1 MQASDT
7 EIPDVPPD
15 DCSLCPRLRQF
26 RDSIRGHFPDWH
38 NAPVPSFG
46 GDDARMLVVGLAPGL
61 KGANRTGRPF
71 TGDHAGQILY
81 QTLNKF
87 GLARG
92 CYNPDGMDD
101 FTLIRCRIT
110 NAVRCVPPKNRP
122 TGIEVATCNRF
133 LNSEIR
139 SLKSLRII
147 LALGTIAHGAV
158 LKALGEARSA
168 IPFGHGLVHELS
180 GGNVLVDSYHCSR
193 LNINTGRLTQEMF
206 EAVFLPVSHLW
217 SD

>member
-1 MQASDT
+1 
-7 EIPDVPPD
+7 
-15 DCSLCPRLRQF
+15 
-26 RDSIRGHFPDWH
+26 
-38 NAPVPSFG
+38 
-46 GDDARMLVVGLAPGL
+46 MLVVGLAPGL

-81 QTLNKF
+81 QTLSKF

-122 TGIEVATCNRF
+122 KGIEVATCNRF

-139 SLKSLRII
+139 GLKSLRII

-158 LKALGEARSA
+158 LKALGEPRSA
-168 IPFGHGLVHELS
+168 MPFGHGLVHELS